1 MASESSRL
9 VYTQIINLAL
19 GAKLDHPNMQTATG
33 GFVREAHLA
42 PPRPSTP
49 LNDDSVAALAAAPE
63 KWTVEVLCQ
72 RMLGAAP
79 PNGYMK

>member
-49 LNDDSVAALAAAPE
+49 LNDDSVAALAAAP
-63 KWTVEVLCQ
+63 K
-72 RMLGAAP
+72 
-79 PNGYMK
+79 NGQSKFYASGCLELLLLTDT